1 MTSKTTLT
9 IPPGDQVR
17 EMIDKECRN
26 QKAGNDLRAF
36 RWGTVADHP
45 YVIYL
50 HPTLSF
56 ANKASESGRIFDSH
70 QPCSK
75 GNDRGAM
82 AFSFAKTRVRQDAE
96 RSLRDAGAPQEEI
109 SVPPN
114 PEILKSCQKQT
125 QALPGGEIFLPLS
138 ISLT

>member
-1 MTSKTTLT
+1 
-9 IPPGDQVR
+9 
-17 EMIDKECRN
+17 MIDKECLN
-26 QKAGNDLRAF
+26 QKAGNARRSF
-36 RWGTVADHP
+36 RGGAATFRPNA
-45 YVIYL
+45 IYL

-56 ANKASESGRIFDSH
+56 ANKASESGKIFDSH

-75 GNDRGAM
+75 GNVRGAM
-82 AFSFAKTRVRQDAE
+82 ACSFAKTRVRQDAE

-125 QALPGGEIFLPLS
+125 QALPGEKFPCLKGI
-138 ISLT
+138 IC